1 MLLPIFGVRFT
12 VNLIWGSSVKALVPS
27 SAVVKVKIGFEF
39 LPGLQRIIRPQ
50 IDFSYLTLFQSRST
64 KMVSIHRPFPSI
76 LMRIPLNIRASVNSS
91 DVN

>member
-39 LPGLQRIIRPQ
+39 LPGLRELYAFR
-50 IDFSYLTLFQSRST
+50 
-64 KMVSIHRPFPSI
+64 
-76 LMRIPLNIRASVNSS
+76 
-91 DVN
+91 